1 MSDNNDLIIDSISVS
16 KIKWTWE
23 YLNWV
28 VLEMKISLYQI
39 NIYVFQGNKVKFLME
54 SYRIGLLIKHSIL
67 SVE

>member
-28 VLEMKISLYQI
+28 VLEMKISLYQM
-39 NIYVFQGNKVKFLME
+39 NICVFQGNKVKFLME
-54 SYRIGLLIKHSIL
+54 SYRIGLLI
-67 SVE
+67 

>member
-28 VLEMKISLYQI
+28 VLEMKISVSDKYLC
-39 NIYVFQGNKVKFLME
+39 F
-54 SYRIGLLIKHSIL
+54 SR
-67 SVE
+67 

>member
-28 VLEMKISLYQI
+28 VLEMKISLYQM
-39 NIYVFQGNKVKFLME
+39 NICVFQGNKVKFLME